1 MRDIKVFEEAKI
13 RDIIKRVATGTTTVE
28 DAYELEK
35 VLTALNELE
44 KVYNKTV
51 CQRSL
56 Q

>member
-1 MRDIKVFEEAKI
+1 MRGVKVFEEAKM
-13 RDIIKRVATGTTTVE
+13 RDIIKRVATGTTTAE
-28 DAYELEK
+28 DARELER
-35 VLTALNELE
+35 VLAALNELE